1 MRIEALRG
9 KIVHLGEVRTMSCGM
24 AAATGDSEW
33 KPRHHRFVPKLTEA
47 IREAIVIAPNLDVE
61 KAAARTYKA
70 NFELLTMENRAFE
83 LVDLGRMNE
92 AREVLFSSEYE
103 AQKQAFMPRAWPAA
117 TPGWATWFAWAE
129 TRRSEPPGSGST
141 SSWGSCQS

>member
-1 MRIEALRG
+1 MRG
-9 KIVHLGEVRTMSCGM
+9 QIVHLGEVRTISCGM

-47 IREAIVIAPNLDVE
+47 IREAIVIAPILDVK
-61 KAAARTYKA
+61 KAAARTHKA

-83 LVDLGRMNE
+83 LVDLGRMNK

-103 AQKQAFMPRAWPAA
+103 AQKQVYAEGMASLNTWL
-117 TPGWATWFAWAE
+117 GTWFAWAE
-129 TRRSEPPGSGST
+129 TRRSEPPGSRSA
-141 SSWGSCQS
+141 SSSGSCRS